1 MGALLSGVGLV
12 RRFGDRAALDGVD
25 VEIARGEVVA
35 VMGPSGSGKSTL
47 LMCLAGID
55 RPDDGTVSFD
65 GADIGAMSERRR
77 ADLRLRRFGFVFQFG
92 ELVPE
97 LTLVE
102 NVSLPLWLT
111 GTPRRRATSLARR
124 MLEEL
129 GVLEHADQRTSEMS
143 GGEAQRAA
151 VARALVH
158 RPDVVFADEPTGAL
172 DTLNG
177 ERVLEALV
185 AAAATR
191 DAAVIVVTHEARV
204 AAFAHREIRLRDGRI
219 RVPEPSAPRSAP

>member
-1 MGALLSGVGLV
+1 MDALLSGHGLV
-12 RRFGDRAALDGVD
+12 RRFGDHAALDGVD
-25 VEIARGEVVA
+25 FEIERGEVVA

-55 RPDDGTVSFD
+55 VPDAGSVELGGQPLSTR
-65 GADIGAMSERRR
+65 SERER
-77 ADLRLRRFGFVFQFG
+77 AETRLRRFGFVFQFG

-97 LTLVE
+97 LTLAE

-111 GTPRRRATSLARR
+111 GTPRRRATALARR

-129 GVLEHADQRTSEMS
+129 GVLEHADQRTAEVS

-172 DTLNG
+172 DTVNG
-177 ERVLEALV
+177 ELVLEALV
-185 AAAATR
+185 AAAASR
-191 DAAVIVVTHEARV
+191 DAAVIIVTHEPRV
-204 AAFAHREIRLRDGRI
+204 AAFAQREVRLRDGRLHA
-219 RVPEPSAPRSAP
+219 PAPSLP

>member
-1 MGALLSGVGLV
+1 LV
-12 RRFGDRAALDGVD
+12 RRFGERAALDGVD
-25 VEIARGEVVA
+25 FEVGRGEVVA

-55 RPDDGTVSFD
+55 VPDDGVVEFD
-65 GADIGAMSERRR
+65 GKGLSTMNERGR
-77 ADLRLRRFGFVFQFG
+77 AELRLRRFGFVFQFG

-97 LTLVE
+97 LTLAE

-111 GTPRRRATSLARR
+111 GTPRRRATALARR

-129 GVLEHADQRTSEMS
+129 GILEHADHRTSEVS

-158 RPDVVFADEPTGAL
+158 RPEVVFADEPTGAL
-172 DTLNG
+172 DTANG
-177 ERVLEALV
+177 ELVLEAIV
-185 AAAATR
+185 AAAASR
-191 DAAVIVVTHEARV
+191 DAAVVIVTHEPRV
-204 AAFAHREIRLRDGRI
+204 AAFAQREVTLRDGRLH
-219 RVPEPSAPRSAP
+219 EPASLLP